1 MTPVAELPLLSAPRG
16 LRPSLALLLCAAGLA
31 GCAAPPDLPQPQAH
45 APSTQKTARAVHH
58 WDVLAADVAAR
69 TAAKLREWPAGAHP
83 IYVTPVEEP
92 GGVPGFGAGF
102 RSLLITHLVER
113 GLTMATQPSDVRLAV
128 GVQLVQHVAPPG
140 DGARPVLLGEG
151 VRVARDASMEN
162 GDYLL
167 AWAPPGPA
175 PVALSGAGAG
185 GATGVVPA
193 TVSSGTVASVVLGAP
208 DAARPVVVQRLAS
221 GPARTE
227 VLVTTSLE
235 SEGRYLAR
243 TSDVYSIDQADAA
256 LYLPALPA
264 PPPAMG
270 PPPAPVK
277 TWQVVP

>member
-167 AWAPPGPA
+167 AWAPPASSPA
-175 PVALSGAGAG
+175 AVAGA
-185 GATGVVPA
+185 ATGVVPM
-193 TVSSGTVASVVLGAP
+193 TVSSGTVTGVVVGAP
-208 DAARPVVVQRLAS
+208 DAARPVAVQRLAP

-243 TSDVYSIDQADAA
+243 TSDVYSIDQADAV

-264 PPPAMG
+264 PPPAVG

>member
-113 GLTMATQPSDVRLAV
+113 GLTIVTQPSDVRLTV

-167 AWAPPGPA
+167 AWAPPASSPA
-175 PVALSGAGAG
+175 AVAGTLPVTVAG
-185 GATGVVPA
+185 GA
-193 TVSSGTVASVVLGAP
+193 VASVVVGAP
-208 DAARPVVVQRLAS
+208 DAARSVAVQRLAS

-243 TSDVYSIDQADAA
+243 TSDVYSIDQADAV

>member
-31 GCAAPPDLPQPQAH
+31 GCAAPPDLPQPQTH

-113 GLTMATQPSDVRLAV
+113 GLTIATQPSDVRLAV

-167 AWAPPGPA
+167 AWAPPASSPA
-175 PVALSGAGAG
+175 AVAGA
-185 GATGVVPA
+185 ATGVVPM
-193 TVSSGTVASVVLGAP
+193 TVSSGTVTGVVVGAP
-208 DAARPVVVQRLAS
+208 DAARPVAVQRLAP

-235 SEGRYLAR
+235 GEGRYLAR
-243 TSDVYSIDQADAA
+243 TSDVYSIDQADAV

-264 PPPAMG
+264 PPPAVG

>member
-69 TAAKLREWPAGAHP
+69 TAAKLREWPAGVHR
-83 IYVTPVEEP
+83 IYVIPVEEP

-113 GLTMATQPSDVRLAV
+113 GLTIATQPSDVRLAV

-167 AWAPPGPA
+167 AWAPPASSPA
-175 PVALSGAGAG
+175 ATAGTLPVAVAG
-185 GATGVVPA
+185 GA
-193 TVSSGTVASVVLGAP
+193 VASVVVGAP
-208 DAARPVVVQRLAS
+208 DAGRPVAVQRLAS

-243 TSDVYSIDQADAA
+243 TSDVYSIDQADAV

-264 PPPAMG
+264 PPPTMG